1 MPLMTAARTFFGS
14 VLCRYACS
22 TFLCKCLSFSRSRM
36 ASARLFPSFSC
47 GKFEQQIIRH
57 HLITSYTPHL
67 THYALPL
74 SHSTTIHTTPPF
86 TLPTLTQHHLYLS
99 TFHPLHPSH
108 LNSAPFTP
116 LHPSHLNSAPIYTPS
131 PLTPSTLP
139 TLLSTNLHPST
150 FHHFHPS
157 TPHIF
162 TLILSHLQPLTSLT
176 PSHTPTFTPSHLQL
190 CVTQMFLQNFQK
202 KVPHSKRRTKE
213 CNLPLAEQENLVKCM
228 EDLAPWL
235 VYSDDNGTSSSCQHL
250 QAFQDL

>member
-1 MPLMTAARTFFGS
+1 MTAARTFFGS

-47 GKFEQQIIRH
+47 GKFERQIIRH

-67 THYALPL
+67 THYALPP
-74 SHSTTIHTTPPF
+74 SHSTTTHTTPPF
-86 TLPTLTQHHLYLS
+86 ILLTVPTLTQHHLYLS
-99 TFHPLHPSH
+99 TFHPPPPFHLNSAPFTPVHPSH

-116 LHPSHLNSAPIYTPS
+116 LHPSHLTQHQFTLLHFSPLPPS
-131 PLTPSTLP
+131 PS
-139 TLLSTNLHPST
+139 
-150 FHHFHPS
+150 
-157 TPHIF
+157 HIF
-162 TLILSHLQPLTSLT
+162 TLTLSHLQPLTSLT